1 MRPAVRT
8 AFVPFNAPLEGVCS
22 WMYLDVK
29 GLVTTSIGILI
40 DPMEYAIGLPWLLAD
55 GSRASEEDVRAEWS
69 RIKARKDWRMRGG
82 GVFKSIALLHLDEA
96 GILSAVSRKLTEMD
110 RHIARRFDGYEEWP
124 ADAQLGILSMSWAL
138 GPAFRFPR
146 LEAAVRAGD
155 WLLAAEECTISTAGN
170 PGVKPRNERNRVL
183 FRNASVVAS
192 RELDPARLYWP
203 RDMMYGPVD
212 QDAPTMPALPDSE
225 PLPIV
230 HPMVPLGR
238 AVLDGDLPANDD
250 DPDAA

>member
-1 MRPAVRT
+1 MRASVKE

-22 WMYLDVK
+22 WMYLDIK

-40 DPMEYAIGLPWLLAD
+40 DPVEYAIGLPWLLAD
-55 GSRASEEDVRAEWS
+55 GSRASESDIRAEWQ

-96 GILSAVSRKLTEMD
+96 GILSAVSRKLAEMD
-110 RHIARRFDGYEEWP
+110 RHLAKRFAGYEDWP
-124 ADAQLGILSMSWAL
+124 ADAQLGVLSMSWAL

-146 LEAAVRAGD
+146 FEAAAKAGD
-155 WLLAAEECTISTAGN
+155 WLMAAEECSISTAGN

-192 RELDPARLYWP
+192 RGMDHGALYWP
-203 RDMMYGPVD
+203 DDLMYGPVD
-212 QDAPTMPALPDSE
+212 TDAPT
-225 PLPIV
+225 I
-230 HPMVPLGR
+230 
-238 AVLDGDLPANDD
+238 PANDF